1 MTTLTNIDSNSSSL
15 IEKIEHAFNLSKEK
29 GYLTH
34 SDIFDEFDFKP
45 GDENF
50 DNFILALTENKI
62 KVKVDDSE
70 VDIEIDEKEE
80 VEIHNEE
87 EHAEEEIIATKLDTS
102 VDPMRMYLRDMG
114 KVKLV
119 SRLEEVSIAK
129 RKEEGDAD
137 TARTLTGCIATLIPL
152 YENFYKIKNDD
163 FNYKAEDL
171 VDGFGDF
178 QISGLSTNDEEEY
191 LKSLT
196 MNDDDFI
203 KDPIISDSEDEVEF
217 IIDEE
222 ESRFLRAPEDL
233 DANRQLALDRIE
245 EIKPFVDEFA
255 ILCKSRDF
263 GDNSKIWELQNK
275 IVEGLSEVRFS
286 TKEINRLSSILHG
299 YSKETKEITLKI
311 HDLYV
316 QKCGIPRAR
325 FLQLFYANATN
336 KSWIDE
342 EINYF
347 SSAESSEKEKGY
359 ALKLKQYKRDIIA
372 QQDVLFNYEAKIGLP
387 LAKFREMQNALV
399 LGESKSKRAKKEM
412 IEANLRLVISIAKNY
427 LNRGMQLADLIQEG
441 NVGLMRAVD
450 KFDYRRGFKFSTY
463 ATWWIRQGITRA
475 IADQARLIRF
485 PVHVIETWNKI
496 RRVINQITQET
507 GKEPEDYTIAE
518 ITGIPLDKVQ
528 NLLKTAKEPFSLDS
542 PVGEESDSTLGDFIE
557 DTDTIAAED
566 ITQHGQVT
574 IILEEAMAELL
585 TDREQKVLRMRFGIG
600 MRGDL
605 TLEEIGRQFKV
616 TRERIR
622 QIEAKALRKIRQSV
636 HSDKLKTFFERE
648 PNNYPE
654 ENLSDE

>member
-1 MTTLTNIDSNSSSL
+1 MTTLTNTDSNNSSL
-15 IEKIEHAFNLSKEK
+15 NEKIEHAFNLSKEK

-45 GDENF
+45 GDEQF
-50 DNFILALTENKI
+50 DNFVSTLIENKI

-70 VDIEIDEKEE
+70 TDIEHDEKDSID
-80 VEIHNEE
+80 VHASEE
-87 EHAEEEIIATKLDTS
+87 EHPEEEIITTKLDTS

-178 QISGLSTNDEEEY
+178 QISGLSTGDEEEY
-191 LKSLT
+191 LKSLNL
-196 MNDDDFI
+196 NDDDFI
-203 KDPIISDSEDEVEF
+203 KEPIISDEDGEF

-245 EIKPFVDEFA
+245 EMKPVVDEFSV
-255 ILCKSRDF
+255 LCQARAF
-263 GDNSKIWELQNK
+263 EEGSKIWELQNI

-286 TKEINRLSSILHG
+286 TKEINRLSSILHN

-336 KSWIDE
+336 ESWIDD
-342 EINYF
+342 EIAYF
-347 SSAESSEKEKGY
+347 SSPERSEKENGY
-359 ALKLKQYKRDIIA
+359 AVKLSLYKKDIRFY
-372 QQDVLFNYEAKIGLP
+372 QSVLFNYEGKIGLP

-412 IEANLRLVISIAKNY
+412 TEANLRLVISIAKNY
-427 LNRGMQLADLIQEG
+427 LNRGMQLPDLIQEG

-574 IILEEAMAELL
+574 IILEEAMGELL

-636 HSDKLKTFFERE
+636 HSEKLKTFFERE

-654 ENLSDE
+654 ENINDD

>member
-1 MTTLTNIDSNSSSL
+1 MTTLTNIDSNSSNFND
-15 IEKIEHAFNLSKEK
+15 KIEHAFNLSKEK

-50 DNFILALTENKI
+50 DNFVLALNENKI

-70 VDIEIDEKEE
+70 VDIGLDEKEE
-80 VEIHNEE
+80 IEPHEE

-152 YENFYKIKNDD
+152 YENYYKIKNDD

-191 LKSLT
+191 LKSLSL
-196 MNDDDFI
+196 NDDDFI
-203 KDPIISDSEDEVEF
+203 KDPLISDDDAEF

-245 EIKPFVDEFA
+245 EMKPFVDEFA
-255 ILCKSRDF
+255 VLCKSRDF
-263 GDNSKIWELQNK
+263 GEESKIWELQNK

-286 TKEINRLSSILHG
+286 TKEINRLSTILHT
-299 YSKETKEITLKI
+299 YSKETKEVTLKI

-342 EINYF
+342 EIAYF
-347 SSAESSEKEKGY
+347 SSSERSEKENGY
-359 ALKLKQYKRDIIA
+359 AIKLQQYKRDIVA
-372 QQDVLFNYEAKIGLP
+372 QQDILFNYEAKIGLP

-622 QIEAKALRKIRQSV
+622 QIEAKALRKIRQSI

-654 ENLSDE
+654 ENMSDE

>member
-1 MTTLTNIDSNSSSL
+1 MTTLTNTDSNNSSL
-15 IEKIEHAFNLSKEK
+15 NEKIEHAFNLSKEK

-50 DNFILALTENKI
+50 DNFVSTLTENKI

-70 VDIEIDEKEE
+70 TDIEHDDKNGVDIHVSEE
-80 VEIHNEE
+80 GHP
-87 EHAEEEIIATKLDTS
+87 EEEIITTKLDTS

-114 KVKLV
+114 KIKLV

-163 FNYKAEDL
+163 FNYKSEDL

-178 QISGLSTNDEEEY
+178 QISGLSNNDEEEY
-191 LKSLT
+191 LKSLN
-196 MNDDDFI
+196 MNDEDFI
-203 KDPIISDSEDEVEF
+203 KEPVVSDEDGEF
-217 IIDEE
+217 VIDEE

-233 DANRQLALDRIE
+233 DANRQLALNRIE
-245 EIKPFVDEFA
+245 EMKPFVDEFEK
-255 ILCKSRDF
+255 LCKTRDF
-263 GDNSKIWELQNK
+263 GPNSKIWELQNI

-286 TKEINRLSSILHG
+286 TKEIYRLSSILHK
-299 YSKETKEITLKI
+299 YSKETKDITLKI

-316 QKCGIPRAR
+316 DKCGIPRAR

-336 KSWIDE
+336 KNWIDD
-342 EINYF
+342 EIAYF
-347 SSAESSEKEKGY
+347 SAQDKSEKENGY
-359 ALKLKQYKRDIIA
+359 AVKLLKFQKEINF
-372 QQDVLFNYEAKIGLP
+372 QQDILFNYETKIGLP

-399 LGESKSKRAKKEM
+399 LGESKSQRAKKEM

-427 LNRGMQLADLIQEG
+427 ANRGMVLLDLLQEG

-496 RRVINQITQET
+496 RRVINQVTQET
-507 GKEPEDYTIAE
+507 GREPEDYTIAE
-518 ITGIPLDKVQ
+518 MTGIPLDKVQ

-574 IILEEAMAELL
+574 IILEEAMEELL

-636 HSDKLKTFFERE
+636 HSEKLKTFFERE

-654 ENLSDE
+654 ENINQD

>member
-1 MTTLTNIDSNSSSL
+1 MTTLTNIDSNSSDL
-15 IEKIEHAFNLSKEK
+15 NEKIEHAFNLSKEK

-34 SDIFDEFDFKP
+34 SDILDEFDFKP
-45 GDENF
+45 GDEHF
-50 DNFILALTENKI
+50 DNFVVSLIENKI
-62 KVKVDDSE
+62 KVRADDFDHE
-70 VDIEIDEKEE
+70 DDKDEAEHTNT
-80 VEIHNEE
+80 VEE
-87 EHAEEEIIATKLDTS
+87 EHAEEIIATKLDTS

-114 KVKLV
+114 KVRLV

-152 YENFYKIKNDD
+152 YENFDKIKNDD

-171 VDGFGDF
+171 VDGFGNF
-178 QISGLSTNDEEEY
+178 QIAGLSTNDEEEY
-191 LKSLT
+191 LKSLHI
-196 MNDDDFI
+196 D
-203 KDPIISDSEDEVEF
+203 EDEDLVKVTTVIGEDGVE
-217 IIDEE
+217 IEILPDED

-233 DANRQLALDRIE
+233 DANRQLALSRIG
-245 EIKPFVDEFA
+245 EIKPYVDEF
-255 ILCKSRDF
+255 ITLCKSRVFDK
-263 GDNSKIWELQNK
+263 DSRTWELQNI
-275 IVEGLSEVRFS
+275 IVEGLGEVRFS

-299 YSKETKEITLKI
+299 YSKDTKDITLKI
-311 HDLYV
+311 HDIYV
-316 QKCGIPRAR
+316 KECGIPRAR
-325 FLQLFYANATN
+325 FLQLFYSNASN
-336 KSWIDE
+336 INWIDE
-342 EINYF
+342 EITYF
-347 SSAESSEKEKGY
+347 SASDREKEREY
-359 ALKLKQYKRDIIA
+359 AVKLTQFKKDIKS
-372 QQDVLFNYEAKIGLP
+372 QQDMIFHYETKMGLP

-399 LGESKSKRAKKEM
+399 LGESKSHRAKKEM
-412 IEANLRLVISIAKNY
+412 VEANLRLVISIAKNY
-427 LNRGMQLADLIQEG
+427 LNRGMQFNDLIQEG

-450 KFDYRRGFKFSTY
+450 KFDYRRGYKFSTY

-496 RRVINQITQET
+496 RRVINQMSQET

-528 NLLKTAKEPFSLDS
+528 ALLKTAKEPFSLDS
-542 PVGEESDSTLGDFIE
+542 PVGDESDSTLGDFIE
-557 DTDTIAAED
+557 DTESILPED
-566 ITQHGQVT
+566 ITQHGQVAV
-574 IILEEAMAELL
+574 ILEEAMAELL

-622 QIEAKALRKIRQSV
+622 QIEAKALRKIRQSI
-636 HSDKLKTFFERE
+636 HSEKLKTFFERE

-654 ENLSDE
+654 ENISKD